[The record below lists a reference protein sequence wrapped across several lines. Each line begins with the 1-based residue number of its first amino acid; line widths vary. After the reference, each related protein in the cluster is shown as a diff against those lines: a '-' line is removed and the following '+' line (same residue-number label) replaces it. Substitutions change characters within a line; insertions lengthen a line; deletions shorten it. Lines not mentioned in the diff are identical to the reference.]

1 VKLLTNDCRSKPGA
15 GHSHVA
21 ARYFLGDLAGMRT
34 TLPNLTTW
42 MLASLGRR
50 CGNFGQARCLAKW
63 NLLATAP
70 LSKMM
75 PRMELN
81 GKAALITGASR
92 GVGAATAIKL
102 AKKGCNVAINCNQSI
117 DRAKQV
123 AAQCRGLGVKTVV
136 VQGDVASDVDCRR
149 IATESVEAIGQLDIL
164 INNAGTTRFINFH
177 DLDEV
182 NDNDWEHILGV
193 NLKGPF
199 QCIRAARES
208 LGAGDGGVIVNT
220 ASVAGIT
227 GAGSSIPYCVSKA
240 GLINLTLGL
249 ARTLG
254 PKIRVNAVAP
264 GFIEGEWLQTGLGSS
279 YKSIRNKKAAEGLLD
294 TVSTHEDI

>member
-1 VKLLTNDCRSKPGA
+1 M
-15 GHSHVA
+15 A
-21 ARYFLGDLAGMRT
+21 A
-34 TLPNLTTW
+34 
-42 MLASLGRR
+42 
-50 CGNFGQARCLAKW
+50 
-63 NLLATAP
+63 AP
-70 LSKMM
+70 LSKMI

-92 GVGAATAIKL
+92 GVGAATTIKL

-117 DRAKQV
+117 DLAKQV
-123 AAQCRGLGVKTVV
+123 AAQCHGLGVKAVV

-149 IATESVEAIGQLDIL
+149 IATESVRAIGQLDIL

-177 DLDEV
+177 DMDEV
-182 NDNDWEHILGV
+182 SDNDWEHILGV

-208 LGAGDGGVIVNT
+208 LEAGEGGVIVNT

-227 GAGSSIPYCVSKA
+227 GAGSSIPYCASKA

-279 YKSIRNKKAAEGLLD
+279 YESVRNKKAAEGLLD
-294 TVSTHEDI
+294 AVSTHEDIADGILSMITCAKVTGHILTVDAGHTTGPRISSGI

>member
-1 VKLLTNDCRSKPGA
+1 
-15 GHSHVA
+15 
-21 ARYFLGDLAGMRT
+21 
-34 TLPNLTTW
+34 
-42 MLASLGRR
+42 
-50 CGNFGQARCLAKW
+50 
-63 NLLATAP
+63 
-70 LSKMM
+70 MM

-117 DRAKQV
+117 DRAKHV
-123 AAQCRGLGVKTVV
+123 SSQCRGFGVKAVV
-136 VQGDVASDVDCRR
+136 VQGDVAKDIDCRR
-149 IATESVEAIGQLDIL
+149 IATESVEAIGKLDIL

-177 DLDEV
+177 DLEEV
-182 NDNDWEHILGV
+182 SDYDWEHILGV

-199 QCIRAARES
+199 QCTRAARES
-208 LGAGDGGVIVNT
+208 LESGDGGVIVNT

-240 GLINLTLGL
+240 GLINLTLAL

-264 GFIEGEWLQTGLGSS
+264 GFIEGEWLQSGLGSS
-279 YKSIRNKKAAEGLLD
+279 YESVRDKKAAEGLLD
-294 TVSTHEDI
+294 AVSTHEDIADGILSMITCGKVTGHVLTVDTGHTIGPRISSGI